1 MGRASRQR
9 PARIA
14 EKLLEIRTKLELSQ
28 NGILKRMGIEDDLTR
43 EEVSAFERGIRVPPL
58 PVLLKYARVAG
69 ICLDDLVDDELDLPE
84 MLPSKPEHK
93 VIANNTIP

>member
-1 MGRASRQR
+1 MGRASRQK

-28 NGILKRMGIEDDLTR
+28 NGILKRMGLENDLTR

-84 MLPSKPEHK
+84 KLPSKPKHNK
-93 VIANNTIP
+93 

>member
-1 MGRASRQR
+1 MGRASRQK

-28 NGILKRMGIEDDLTR
+28 NGILKRMGLEDDLTR

-69 ICLDDLVDDELDLPE
+69 ICLDDLVDEMDLPKK
-84 MLPSKPEHK
+84 LPSKPKHRS
-93 VIANNTIP
+93 